1 MRHNNNEISQ
11 FSQRTNNTKIK
22 KMMTANIKSR
32 DLLNKHRSRKGED
45 KQLLVKTLK

>member
-32 DLLNKHRSRKGED
+32 DLLNKHS
-45 KQLLVKTLK
+45 LKIKEG